1 MSNLNICIDIDGTIT
16 SPYHFI
22 PYLNNMYNKNLSN
35 EDCTT
40 LDWTELYGEDIED
53 ILNKFHN
60 EYMNAYEEAEVIEG
74 ARDIIKELYERNNLY
89 FVTARSESLTGI
101 TTNWLNKNGFSD
113 IEVYLLGSDYKIE
126 KAKELN
132 CNLFIEDN
140 PSNAIQIAE
149 AGINVILMDANYNK
163 GTEHER
169 ITRVKDWKQINELI
183 ENHYY
188 IYNGG
193 GDLVIELKL
202 KNRKGNFNVNSK
214 EVMDILK
221 LRPDFEYVQDISNTI
236 NQDNI
241 MVFDCQLSEDI
252 FAMEDIEEL
261 LEEMGENLDESYF
274 NVIFEDVRVYLKDA
288 TDEIEAELQD
298 IYLVDNI
305 RCFFDVYNIDEG
317 FTDFKFVFVVSFE
330 DIKIAS
336 LTNLAKIVAKRQLVG
351 ASKFYS

>member
-169 ITRVKDWKQINELI
+169 ITRVKDWKQIKELI
-183 ENHYY
+183 ENHY
-188 IYNGG
+188 
-193 GDLVIELKL
+193 
-202 KNRKGNFNVNSK
+202 
-214 EVMDILK
+214 
-221 LRPDFEYVQDISNTI
+221 
-236 NQDNI
+236 
-241 MVFDCQLSEDI
+241 
-252 FAMEDIEEL
+252 
-261 LEEMGENLDESYF
+261 
-274 NVIFEDVRVYLKDA
+274 
-288 TDEIEAELQD
+288 
-298 IYLVDNI
+298 
-305 RCFFDVYNIDEG
+305 
-317 FTDFKFVFVVSFE
+317 
-330 DIKIAS
+330 
-336 LTNLAKIVAKRQLVG
+336 
-351 ASKFYS
+351 